1 MPLQRACLLVLGEGD
16 VDTGDVDVTV
26 SDPRSSHMIQD
37 SQENGSIGL
46 REEGKSIPGIKNSLN
61 KDLSGQIQV
70 SLQGGQ

>member
-1 MPLQRACLLVLGEGD
+1 
-16 VDTGDVDVTV
+16 
-26 SDPRSSHMIQD
+26 MIQD